1 MTKYNFYGLRSFES
15 IINLNLSGLIKF
27 LLINFFIFFSFFSFS
42 EIESSDDS
50 KNESFDKY
58 LINAGDIVSVRVW
71 NEPTLSADQ
80 ILVRPDG
87 YLSIPAIGEV
97 KAGNKSVNEL
107 EDLISEKL
115 DKYLKDKPNVIVSI
129 LAVNGSQVFVLGK
142 VNAPGAYPMIR
153 SLDVTQAIALARGL
167 NSFASEG
174 KIKVLRRN
182 INGEQTAIA
191 VKYNKI
197 KAGEDL
203 DKNILLKSGDV
214 VLVP

>member
-1 MTKYNFYGLRSFES
+1 M
-15 IINLNLSGLIKF
+15 IWLNIYDFRIYDFISAFFKFGFMRYF
-27 LLINFFIFFSFFSFS
+27 LLILLTFCSFFTQSN
-42 EIESSDDS
+42 EESANSAD
-50 KNESFDKY
+50 KYFDRY
-58 LINAGDIVSVRVW
+58 LINAGDIVSLQVW

-80 ILVRPDG
+80 LLVRPDG
-87 YLSIPAIGEV
+87 FLSVPAIGEV
-97 KAGNKSVNEL
+97 KAGGKSINEL
-107 EDLISEKL
+107 EELVSEKL
-115 DKYLKDKPNVIVSI
+115 DKYLKDKPTVIVSI

-174 KIKVLRRN
+174 KIKVLRRD
-182 INGEQTAIA
+182 IDGDQYAIS

-197 KAGEDL
+197 KAGEEL
-203 DKNILLKSGDV
+203 DKNIMLKSGDV

>member
-1 MTKYNFYGLRSFES
+1 MIWLNIYDFRIYDFISTFFRSGFIRS
-15 IINLNLSGLIKF
+15 F
-27 LLINFFIFFSFFSFS
+27 LLILLTFCSFFAQSN
-42 EIESSDDS
+42 EESANSAD
-50 KNESFDKY
+50 KHFDRY
-58 LINAGDIVSVRVW
+58 LINAGDIVSLQVW

-80 ILVRPDG
+80 LLVRPDG
-87 YLSIPAIGEV
+87 FLSVPAIGEV
-97 KAGNKSVNEL
+97 KAGGKSIKEL
-107 EDLISEKL
+107 EELVSEKL
-115 DKYLKDKPNVIVSI
+115 DKYLKDKPTVIVSI

-174 KIKVLRRN
+174 KIKVLRRD
-182 INGEQTAIA
+182 IDGDQYAIS

-197 KAGEDL
+197 KAGEEL
-203 DKNILLKSGDV
+203 DKNIMLKSGDV

>member
-1 MTKYNFYGLRSFES
+1 M
-15 IINLNLSGLIKF
+15 IWLNIYDFRIYDFISAFFKSGFMRYF
-27 LLINFFIFFSFFSFS
+27 LLILLTFCSFFAQSN
-42 EIESSDDS
+42 EESANSVD
-50 KNESFDKY
+50 KYFDRY
-58 LINAGDIVSVRVW
+58 LINAGDIVSLQVW

-80 ILVRPDG
+80 LLVRPDG
-87 YLSIPAIGEV
+87 FVSVPAIGEV
-97 KAGNKSVNEL
+97 KAGGKSINEL
-107 EDLISEKL
+107 EELVSEKL
-115 DKYLKDKPNVIVSI
+115 DKYLKDKPTVIVSI

-174 KIKVLRRN
+174 KIKVLRRD
-182 INGEQTAIA
+182 IDGDQYAIS

-197 KAGEDL
+197 KAGEEL
-203 DKNILLKSGDV
+203 DKNIMLKSGDV

>member
-1 MTKYNFYGLRSFES
+1 MIWLNIYDFRIYDFISTFFRFGFIRS
-15 IINLNLSGLIKF
+15 L
-27 LLINFFIFFSFFSFS
+27 LLILLTFCSFFAQSN
-42 EIESSDDS
+42 EESSNSAD
-50 KNESFDKY
+50 KHFDRY
-58 LINAGDIVSVRVW
+58 LINAGDIVSLQVW

-80 ILVRPDG
+80 LLVRPDG
-87 YLSIPAIGEV
+87 FLSVPAIGEV
-97 KAGNKSVNEL
+97 KAGGKSIKEL
-107 EDLISEKL
+107 EELISEKL
-115 DKYLKDKPNVIVSI
+115 DKYLKDKPTVIVSI

-174 KIKVLRRN
+174 KIKVLRRD
-182 INGEQTAIA
+182 IDGDQYAIS

-197 KAGEDL
+197 KAGEGL